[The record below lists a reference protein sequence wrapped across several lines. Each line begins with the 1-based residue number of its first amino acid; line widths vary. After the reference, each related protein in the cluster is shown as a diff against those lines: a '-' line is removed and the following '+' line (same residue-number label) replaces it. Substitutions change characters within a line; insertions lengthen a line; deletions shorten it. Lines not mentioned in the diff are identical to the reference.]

1 MEMSYI
7 AKTLEEA
14 LRIRKESGAHPLAG
28 GSDLMVQFKRGVGI
42 TPEFPFPVVIISGID
57 ELKGISVEEDGTVVI
72 KALTTPSEI
81 AKDERVP
88 YLVRKAASMMGA
100 VSLRN
105 TATIG
110 GNLGNAS
117 PKGDLPQPLILLDA
131 EIVLSSLEGERS
143 MKVDE
148 FILGAKKTA
157 LREDEIIKEI
167 RIPKVEYTYLYYRKI
182 GTRRANAIS
191 KLSLSALIYAE
202 DGIVKDFR
210 ASSGAAGPKVM
221 RSREAE
227 ELLIGHK
234 ITELPELAGEL
245 TSAWDKVISPHAMP
259 QYRRGTTRRMLEDFL
274 IKASRAPECGVLSE
288 YKEIDL

>member
-42 TPEFPFPVVIISGID
+42 TPEFPFPVVIISGIE
-57 ELKGISVEEDGTVVI
+57 ELKGISVEDGCVVI

-131 EIVLSSLEGERS
+131 EVVLASVEGERS
-143 MKVDE
+143 MKVND

-167 RIPKVEYTYLYYRKI
+167 RIPEVKYTYLYYRKI

-202 DGIVKDFR
+202 DGVVKDFR

-227 ELLIGHK
+227 ELIIGHK
-234 ITELPELAGEL
+234 LTELPELAGEL
-245 TSAWDKVISPHAMP
+245 TEAWDKVISPHAMP

-274 IKASRAPECGVLSE
+274 LKASAMPDGGVLSE